1 MFNRRIMYIYYDG
14 ADASVEHLTMS
25 ESGLSIILV
34 VGVNGVG
41 KTTTIG
47 KLAHRLKEEGKSVM
61 LAAGDTFRAG
71 AIEQL
76 EVWGERVGA
85 EVVSTH
91 QGGDPS
97 AVVFDALK
105 QAQEKDMD
113 TLLVDTAGRLQN
125 KKN

>member
-1 MFNRRIMYIYYDG
+1 
-14 ADASVEHLTMS
+14 
-25 ESGLSIILV
+25 ILFI
-34 VGVNGVG
+34 GVNGVG
-41 KTTTIG
+41 KTTTIA
-47 KLAHRLKEEGKSVM
+47 KLAHQLIQEGNSVM

-85 EVVSTH
+85 EVVSSQ

-105 QAQEKDMD
+105 QAQEKEIDY
-113 TLLVDTAGRLQN
+113 LLVDTAGRLQN
-125 KKN
+125 KKNLMDELAKMNRVIEREVPGAQHETL